1 MIVPGD
7 MGRNSYVL
15 VGTQKAMEVSFGSTC
30 HGAGRLMSRNEAL
43 SAKSPGDVR
52 QSLAEAGVYARSAS
66 KKALA
71 EEAPEAYKDVNDIVD
86 ITHRAGIS
94 MKVVRLRPLGVV
106 KG

>member
-30 HGAGRLMSRNEAL
+30 HGAGRLMSRNEAMK
-43 SAKSPGDVR
+43 AQSPAQVR
-52 QSLAEAGVYARSAS
+52 QSLAQAGVYARAAS
-66 KKALA
+66 KSALA

-86 ITHRAGIS
+86 ITHKAGIS
-94 MKVVRLRPLGVV
+94 MKVARLRPLGVV